1 MRGVVAQVLLGLV
14 AVAAAPR
21 SKPYNSRRT
30 NVGREHDMTPTLGYC
45 AATRLSGSTGGCD
58 ASERSGSWLLPGS
71 AFNSWASAF
80 DSCARL
86 CAACSA
92 CRNISISLRWH
103 DCSWYHSCPV
113 TQSDVI
119 GHYSFAVPHD
129 GSLAVPANVS
139 LQPLPTDQDHV
150 YDLYDEPLRSYAR
163 PVSARC
169 PRQRVDVCPAQATGA
184 HLQLM
189 AVGKTGSSTLEE
201 MLEECDTAFGR
212 VQALSH
218 EHDISMR
225 ALRDCDST
233 SSLIFSVRAPISR
246 LLSAWRENRFQEH
259 RAGFRFQD
267 NNDLFRTPNELG
279 CALGSDDDGLA
290 AAAEASMLHSYHIRN
305 NLASY
310 LVSPQFLRDTASGRI
325 FHVLRAE
332 HTDADLAELMAR
344 LWPANA
350 SLALSAANAS
360 LAPSTRR
367 KRGRRKGTCPG
378 EGQRVQQASPT
389 AASTII
395 HRRIS
400 LNLSHGGAKV
410 LKYGTLSRSAFE
422 RFLQHP
428 LVVQDYELI
437 DFLAGCGFVPAGY
450 AQEVRALD
458 RSLVRDELSCT
469 ADLSTRLLTPN
480 RRIVRR

>member
-1 MRGVVAQVLLGLV
+1 
-14 AVAAAPR
+14 
-21 SKPYNSRRT
+21 
-30 NVGREHDMTPTLGYC
+30 MTQ
-45 AATRLSGSTGGCD
+45 R
-58 ASERSGSWLLPGS
+58 
-71 AFNSWASAF
+71 
-80 DSCARL
+80 
-86 CAACSA
+86 
-92 CRNISISLRWH
+92 
-103 DCSWYHSCPV
+103 
-113 TQSDVI
+113 DVI

-129 GSLAVPANVS
+129 GSLAVPAKVS
-139 LQPLPTDQDHV
+139 LQPILPTDQDHV

-163 PVSARC
+163 PVSARSC

-279 CALGSDDDGLA
+279 FALGSDDDGLA

-350 SLALSAANAS
+350 SLA
-360 LAPSTRR
+360 PSTRR
-367 KRGRRKGTCPG
+367 ERGRRKGTCPG
-378 EGQRVQQASPT
+378 EGQQRVQQASPT

-395 HRRIS
+395 HRRRQS
-400 LNLSHGGAKV
+400 LNLSHGGSKV

-450 AQEVRALD
+450 AQEARALD
-458 RSLVRDELSCT
+458 RALVRDELSCA

-480 RRIVRR
+480 RRIDRR

>member
-1 MRGVVAQVLLGLV
+1 
-14 AVAAAPR
+14 
-21 SKPYNSRRT
+21 
-30 NVGREHDMTPTLGYC
+30 
-45 AATRLSGSTGGCD
+45 
-58 ASERSGSWLLPGS
+58 
-71 AFNSWASAF
+71 
-80 DSCARL
+80 
-86 CAACSA
+86 
-92 CRNISISLRWH
+92 
-103 DCSWYHSCPV
+103 
-113 TQSDVI
+113 
-119 GHYSFAVPHD
+119 
-129 GSLAVPANVS
+129 
-139 LQPLPTDQDHV
+139 
-150 YDLYDEPLRSYAR
+150 
-163 PVSARC
+163 
-169 PRQRVDVCPAQATGA
+169 
-184 HLQLM
+184 
-189 AVGKTGSSTLEE
+189 
-201 MLEECDTAFGR
+201 
-212 VQALSH
+212 
-218 EHDISMR
+218 
-225 ALRDCDST
+225 
-233 SSLIFSVRAPISR
+233 
-246 LLSAWRENRFQEH
+246 
-259 RAGFRFQD
+259 
-267 NNDLFRTPNELG
+267 
-279 CALGSDDDGLA
+279 
-290 AAAEASMLHSYHIRN
+290 MLHSYHIRN

-378 EGQRVQQASPT
+378 EGQQRVQQASPT

-410 LKYGTLSRSAFE
+410 LKYGSLSRSAFE

-458 RSLVRDELSCT
+458 RALVRDELSCA

-480 RRIVRR
+480 RRIDRR

>member
-1 MRGVVAQVLLGLV
+1 MAQVLVGLV
-14 AVAAAPR
+14 VAAALR

-30 NVGREHDMTPTLGYC
+30 NVGRQHDMTPTLGYC

-113 TQSDVI
+113 TQRDVI

-184 HLQLM
+184 RLQLM

-225 ALRDCDST
+225 ELRDCAST

-279 CALGSDDDGLA
+279 CALGSDNDGLA
-290 AAAEASMLHSYHIRN
+290 AAAEASMLHTYHIRN

-350 SLALSAANAS
+350 SLAQPWRSRLQTH
-360 LAPSTRR
+360 PWRPRHGR
-367 KRGRRKGTCPG
+367 KSGSRKGTCPG
-378 EGQRVQQASPT
+378 EGQQHVQQASPT
-389 AASTII
+389 AAWTII
-395 HRRIS
+395 HRRQS
-400 LNLSHGGAKV
+400 LNLSHGGAEV
-410 LKYGTLSRSAFE
+410 LKYGALSRSAFE

-458 RSLVRDELSCT
+458 RALVRDELSCA
-469 ADLSTRLLTPN
+469 ADRHGS
-480 RRIVRR
+480 

>member
-113 TQSDVI
+113 TQRDVI

-279 CALGSDDDGLA
+279 CAIGSDNDGLA

-344 LWPANA
+344 LWPANI
-350 SLALSAANAS
+350 
-360 LAPSTRR
+360 
-367 KRGRRKGTCPG
+367 KHK
-378 EGQRVQQASPT
+378 
-389 AASTII
+389 
-395 HRRIS
+395 
-400 LNLSHGGAKV
+400 
-410 LKYGTLSRSAFE
+410 
-422 RFLQHP
+422 
-428 LVVQDYELI
+428 
-437 DFLAGCGFVPAGY
+437 FLAKEQRFG
-450 AQEVRALD
+450 
-458 RSLVRDELSCT
+458 T
-469 ADLSTRLLTPN
+469 KN
-480 RRIVRR
+480 